1 MTVSLFLSG
10 AREVTVPAKCRLEV
24 LTLCLEN
31 GFSYSGF
38 SWLED
43 GSVRF
48 YCSLATARH
57 LKRLARGR
65 GMELSVRGVYGFPA
79 FLCLLK
85 RRLGLL
91 LGTVAALLLTILS
104 GLYVWDVEIVGNEG
118 MTDGEIR
125 EILRECDF
133 GVGSYLPG
141 LSVSAL
147 ENRVLLATDRLSWIS
162 INRDGTVARVQV
174 IERGSEDTPLLPPA
188 SASPANLVAT
198 CDGQIEELRI
208 FRGKTVVGIGQA
220 VKKGELL
227 VSGIYD
233 SQTEGYRFTRA
244 AGEVLART
252 ERSFVAE
259 IPFLQSVKLPK
270 ETKITEIRLNF
281 FNFSL
286 KIFKSTGNVTE
297 SCDIIEDTYSI
308 CNFGSRPIPIH
319 ITVTRARQYA
329 HEERILDENEALE
342 AAYDQLSE
350 QLETLSDKVMLLKKE
365 TVLEW
370 TERGVRLHC
379 TVRCIENIAEQ
390 IDVEIKKQE

>member
-1 MTVSLFLSG
+1 MKASLFLSG
-10 AREVTVPAKCRLEV
+10 AREVTVPAECRLEV
-24 LTLCLEN
+24 LTLCLEH

-48 YCSLATARH
+48 YCSLATAH
-57 LKRLARGR
+57 SLKKLARMR
-65 GMELSVRGVYGFPA
+65 KISLSVRGIYGFPA
-79 FLCLLK
+79 FFCLLK
-85 RRLGLL
+85 RRVGLL
-91 LGTVAALLLTILS
+91 LGATAALFLTVLS
-104 GLYVWDVEIVGNEG
+104 GMYVWDVEIVGNESV
-118 MTDGEIR
+118 TDGEIR
-125 EILRECDF
+125 AILEERDF

-174 IERGSEDTPLLPPA
+174 IESGSEDTPLLPPA
-188 SASPANLVAT
+188 SASPANLVAR

-259 IPFLQSVKLPK
+259 IPFTQSVKQPK

-286 KIFKSTGNVTE
+286 KIFKSTGNITD
-297 SCDIIEDTYSI
+297 SCDIIENTYSI
-308 CNFGSRPIPIH
+308 CNFGSRPIPVS
-319 ITVTRARQYA
+319 ITVTRAHPYVY
-329 HEERILDENEALE
+329 EERILNESEAVE
-342 AAYDQLSE
+342 AAYGQLSE

-365 TVLEW
+365 TAVEW
-370 TERGVRLHC
+370 TESGVRLRC
-379 TVRCIENIAEQ
+379 TVCCIENIAEQ
-390 IDVEIKKQE
+390 IDIEIKKQE